1 MSKVIFKFNRTG
13 LQTSIQ
19 DMGRAGYQ
27 HYGVPVGGAMDR
39 SSAKIANWLVGNDP
53 GSPVLEMTLT
63 GPEIEIMGDC
73 QIALTGADISAS
85 INAIELPTYETIA
98 VKSGSILSFGK
109 LQSGCRAYMA
119 IGGVWQVKRWL
130 SSSSFSTHQA
140 LNSDLVSLI
149 HKNSTLIVNKHPFIP
164 KREHPEALTPKF
176 SNSIAV
182 TVLPGPEFNMFSDAA
197 IGYFFKKKHYI
208 TKDSNRMGYRL
219 NTIIP
224 DLKPE
229 KEVISSGVLP
239 GTIQVTGSGQAVVLM
254 ADAQTTGGYLRLGNV
269 ITPDIDRLA
278 QLKPGDEVRFL
289 LSGSFQ

>member
-19 DMGRAGYQ
+19 DMGRTGYQ
-27 HYGVPVGGAMDR
+27 HYGVPVGGAMDK
-39 SSAKIANWLVGNDP
+39 SAAKVANRLVGNDP

-63 GPEIEIMGDC
+63 GPEIEILGDC

-85 INAIELPTYETIA
+85 INNVKLPVYETIT
-98 VKSGSILSFGK
+98 VKSGSVLSFGR
-109 LQSGCRAYMA
+109 LQSGCRAYLA
-119 IGGVWQVKRWL
+119 IGGLWQVKHWL
-130 SSSSFSTHQA
+130 GSSSFSTHRT
-140 LNSDLVSLI
+140 LNSDLVSII
-149 HKNSTLIVNKHPFIP
+149 HKNSAFIVNTHSFIS
-164 KREHPEALTPKF
+164 KRKHPEALIPKF

-182 TVLPGPEFNMFSDAA
+182 TVLPGPEFDTFSAAA
-197 IGYFFKKKHYI
+197 INYFFNRKHRI
-208 TKDSNRMGYRL
+208 TKDANRMGYRMD
-219 NTIIP
+219 TTIP

-229 KEVISSGVLP
+229 REVISSGVLP
-239 GTIQVTGSGQAVVLM
+239 GTIQVTNSGQAVVLM

-289 LSGSFQ
+289 LPGSFP